1 MKISTSSNS
10 TIIYECSLD
19 DELNNNCNFL
29 NVENNEE
36 ILNIIKENINSLYD
50 SENGK
55 SQIIKGEN
63 NITFQITNGKN
74 ELELLQNGFLDNQN
88 ISIIDLGEC
97 ETKLREEYHINDSLN
112 LIYIKQENT
121 MAKSWEKNIQYEVF
135 EPINFTKLNLSICDE
150 YTINIYVKMDL
161 SEDTKGIYE
170 ELKSMGYDMF
180 NINDP
185 FYQDI
190 CIPYTSTNN
199 TDILLSDRIDYI
211 YNNKDSQCQPNCQFS
226 SYLLNTSYMNCT
238 CDAKIDNTNNKKN
251 DKKFN
256 GKKLYESFYDVLK
269 YSNFQILKC

>member
-121 MAKSWEKNIQYEVF
+121 MAKSWEKNIKYEVF
-135 EPINFTKLNLSICDE
+135 EPIYFRKLNLSVCE
-150 YTINIYVKMDL
+150 GNTINIYVNMDL
-161 SEDTKGIYE
+161 SEETKEIHE
-170 ELKSMGYDMF
+170 KIKSMGYDM
-180 NINDP
+180 I
-185 FYQDI
+185 
-190 CIPYTSTNN
+190 
-199 TDILLSDRIDYI
+199 
-211 YNNKDSQCQPNCQFS
+211 FS
-226 SYLLNTSYMNCT
+226 
-238 CDAKIDNTNNKKN
+238 
-251 DKKFN
+251 
-256 GKKLYESFYDVLK
+256 
-269 YSNFQILKC
+269 